1 MDSTSEKKT
10 LQQIR
15 KAFTDLHGTRHG
27 LGNNVLDHLI
37 SFPHK
42 LTYCA
47 GEMVL
52 LLHWSLL
59 NYTAVVKILKKHGK
73 PSLEIPIW
81 QNGAQHHI
89 SIFSFALQIRGRV
102 CC

>member
-1 MDSTSEKKT
+1 MDSTSEKKS

-15 KAFTDLHGTRHG
+15 KAFTDLHGMRRG
-27 LGNNVLDHLI
+27 IGNDVSDHLL
-37 SFPHK
+37 SFLRK

-59 NYTAVVKILKKHGK
+59 NYTAVVKILKKHGEPVWK
-73 PSLEIPIW
+73 CQFGQMVLKNHLYIP
-81 QNGAQHHI
+81 
-89 SIFSFALQIRGRV
+89 SFALQIRGRV